1 MYRILIAATAAT
13 LAFTGAGLGQ
23 LAPRGGASGQIDIS
37 AENLS
42 AVDPEGRVV
51 YEGDVNAVRGDT
63 RLRADRLEVFF
74 TRREGG
80 GFGPIRRILANGDV
94 FYITGAEI
102 ARGDSGVYD
111 LEAETITLEGSVVL
125 TQGCNVSTG
134 ERLVADLDGG
144 AARLTGGGTGD
155 NERVRSV
162 FFENPGQEGETP
174 PPGECAEPAV
184 PGDGPEPFDGEDG
197 PGADLAPASD
207 GDRN

>member
-1 MYRILIAATAAT
+1 MYRILIAAAAAT
-13 LAFTGAGLGQ
+13 LTLTGAGFAQ
-23 LAPRGGASGQIDIS
+23 LAPRAPATGPLDIS
-37 AENLS
+37 AANFEGFER
-42 AVDPEGRVV
+42 EGRLV

-74 TRREGG
+74 TRRDGG
-80 GFGPIRRILANGDV
+80 GFGPIQRILANGDV

-111 LEAETITLEGSVVL
+111 LEAGTITLEGSVVL

-162 FFENPGQEGETP
+162 FFEDPGQEGETP
-174 PPGECAEPAV
+174 PTGECVQPEI
-184 PGDGPEPFDGEDG
+184 PGDGPEPFDSENG
-197 PGADLAPASD
+197 PGAELSASSD
-207 GDRN
+207 ETGN

>member
-1 MYRILIAATAAT
+1 MYRILIAAAAAT
-13 LAFTGAGLGQ
+13 VTLSGAGLAQ
-23 LAPRGGASGQIDIS
+23 LAPRAPATGPLDIS
-37 AENLS
+37 AENFEGFER
-42 AVDPEGRVV
+42 EGRLV

-74 TRREGG
+74 SRREGG
-80 GFGPIRRILANGDV
+80 GFGPIQRILAYGEV

-144 AARLTGGGTGD
+144 AARLSGGGSGD

-162 FFENPGQEGETP
+162 FFEDPGQEGATP
-174 PPGECAEPAV
+174 SPGECAPPEI
-184 PGDGPEPFDGEDG
+184 PGDGPQAFDGEDG
-197 PGADLAPASD
+197 PGDELSAPS
-207 GDRN
+207 GETGN